1 MIDGGI
7 PYRIVSRRASPV
19 AAGRGA
25 RPCRKP
31 YRNASKAMLYPLLLE
46 RQG

>member
-1 MIDGGI
+1 MDAE
-7 PYRIVSRRASPV
+7 YSPA

-31 YRNASKAMLYPLLLE
+31 YRNSSKTLLYSLLLE